1 MSMNDA
7 QALASAR
14 RCYQIAPAG
23 CGKTQ
28 LIADAVAQHSSGR
41 VLILTHTHAGVDAL
55 RRRLTKATAK
65 PANSE
70 VDTIASWALRYASAF
85 PISSGLAN
93 HAPQDTKHWS
103 EVYAACLKLLAI
115 SPICEV
121 IAASYSAVFVDEY
134 QDCSVEQHTIIC
146 KLADFLPCRLLGDPL
161 QGIFDFNKTEM
172 VDWKKHIEPTFSAL
186 PELSKPWRWENV
198 DNAKLGA
205 WLFEVRKALTNGS
218 PINLSTVPA
227 CVTWIRSPSDGT
239 MQHTQRLKVLKM
251 AAELNGSVVA
261 IMKWEAECNKLVSN
275 LPFQYGN
282 LETMACDDLMDAAE
296 ALDNSI
302 GVARMDVVV
311 EFACKCANGLK
322 AELKTVVLVLRGAA
336 KRQNRQYTRQREME
350 LLATVISDKTLET
363 VGAVLEGLIRTPN
376 VTLWRK
382 ELHYEMQRTLKEFAT
397 GAHSSLKAAA
407 WAVRNRTRHS
417 ERRMGQ
423 RIVSRTLLVKGL
435 EFDHCVVLNAD
446 ALTLRELY
454 VALTRGAKSITI
466 ISKSSSL
473 TPAN

>member
-1 MSMNDA
+1 
-7 QALASAR
+7 
-14 RCYQIAPAG
+14 
-23 CGKTQ
+23 
-28 LIADAVAQHSSGR
+28 
-41 VLILTHTHAGVDAL
+41 
-55 RRRLTKATAK
+55 
-65 PANSE
+65 
-70 VDTIASWALRYASAF
+70 
-85 PISSGLAN
+85 
-93 HAPQDTKHWS
+93 
-103 EVYAACLKLLAI
+103 LAI

-134 QDCSVEQHTIIC
+134 QDCSVEQHRIIC

-161 QGIFDFNKTEM
+161 QGIFGFNKTEM
-172 VDWKKHIEPTFSAL
+172 VDWKKHIEPTFAAL

-227 CVTWIRSPSDGT
+227 CVTWIRSHSDGT
-239 MQHTQRLKVLKM
+239 MQHTQRLNVLKA
-251 AAELNGSVVA
+251 AAELHGSVVA
-261 IMKWEAECNKLVSN
+261 LMKWEAECNKLVSN

-336 KRQNRQYTRQREME
+336 KRQNRHYTRQREME

-397 GAHSSLKAAA
+397 GAHPSLKAAA
-407 WAVRNRTRHS
+407 WAVRNKTRHS

-454 VALTRGAKSITI
+454 VALTRGAKSLTI